1 MICENVVNDNVANLG
16 YSFIEQF
23 DKTAHLLSQFE
34 PISRQACLKRTARC
48 MKVIKKAVMQQIIL
62 FCV

>member
-1 MICENVVNDNVANLG
+1 MICKNVVDDNVANLG
-16 YSFIEQF
+16 YSFIGQF

-34 PISRQACLKRTARC
+34 PISRQDGLKRKWRHI
-48 MKVIKKAVMQQIIL
+48 KVRKKAVMQQIIL